1 MLESEDAS
9 VADNTS
15 TSLYIIVHSY
25 FFGIRHFSPV
35 FSIAT
40 STDI

>member
-9 VADNTS
+9 VADT